1 MLLALLAT
9 TRTFE
14 FMAVVLAWSI
24 AAVVLALLRSRAL
37 WSPRRVLA
45 GAAAFAVVAIGVHV
59 ATGKSD
65 VFVLYA
71 SNLDRQSAAVSEAE
85 VAETPPFSFRFVPV
99 KLVQLFVE
107 PCYHSLCSVSD
118 YDVGGGTSSDL
129 WSLPLAI
136 QLPALLL
143 IPLCIGVLGFLLARS
158 MRRRSFGTRLRELRP
173 LVEMTIAATGLVLG
187 YTASTLTGPSHLR
200 YGFARDFLPPPSIAI
215 VAATLVAAGLWL
227 VLVRRDAPRLSSVSA
242 FIGLVVAGS
251 VIAVGTTADAGHTG
265 SRGSKVRTS
274 SRCRTRLTAM
284 VRGAEV
290 SLEASNPSGEA
301 VAIPQSSVLTFGC
314 GTDKARLSVYVET
327 LDESVVNAVV
337 CRAAPRR
344 RLADGH
350 GIAAGQLRAR
360 RSRRRECVDRE
371 MSLDATQHHAASA
384 HRRIGNVV
392 ERVDQLFPL
401 AWIGFYLVLPVSGW
415 SAVAFRAWFDQRRD
429 LEALE
434 SVISSGRA
442 DEIADSGIGP
452 AYVAVAAWI
461 HSAFGLAPQD
471 ALVVLTRGSYVLS
484 IAVGMALVRL
494 AVRRLVAA
502 PAPVSIAAQLAFV
515 ALVVAA
521 GTWHWSDVPW
531 SHFFA
536 AFSRRHALCGRNV
549 RPRDASGGRGRGAP
563 RTARAHPDLRSSP
576 RSSSRSGSPH
586 SSSPPSG
593 SAARESGRLSTSSQ
607 VPSRLRSR
615 RRSSTWDRQA

>member
-1 MLLALLAT
+1 VLVALLAT

-14 FMAVVLAWSI
+14 FMAVVLAWGI
-24 AAVVLALLRSRAL
+24 VAVALALLRSRAP

-143 IPLCIGVLGFLLARS
+143 IPLCIGALGFLLARS
-158 MRRRSFGTRLRELRP
+158 VRRRSFGTRLRELRP

-200 YGFARDFLPPPSIAI
+200 YGFARDFLLPASLIAI

-242 FIGLVVAGS
+242 FIGLVVVGS
-251 VIAVGTTADAGHTG
+251 VIAVGTTAYARAHGFPRIESAHLESVSYEAHCDGA
-265 SRGSKVRTS
+265 
-274 SRCRTRLTAM
+274 RCR
-284 VRGAEV
+284 V

-301 VAIPQSSVLTFGC
+301 VAIAQSSVLTFGC

-327 LDESVVNAVV
+327 LDESVVL
-337 CRAAPRR
+337 PE
-344 RLADGH
+344 
-350 GIAAGQLRAR
+350 
-360 RSRRRECVDRE
+360 SCVE
-371 MSLDATQHHAASA
+371 
-384 HRRIGNVV
+384 
-392 ERVDQLFPL
+392 P
-401 AWIGFYLVLPVSGW
+401 
-415 SAVAFRAWFDQRRD
+415 
-429 LEALE
+429 
-434 SVISSGRA
+434 
-442 DEIADSGIGP
+442 
-452 AYVAVAAWI
+452 
-461 HSAFGLAPQD
+461 
-471 ALVVLTRGSYVLS
+471 
-484 IAVGMALVRL
+484 
-494 AVRRLVAA
+494 RLVAA
-502 PAPVSIAAQLAFV
+502 WPTVMGLPPGSFELAAVDVVNVS
-515 ALVVAA
+515 
-521 GTWHWSDVPW
+521 
-531 SHFFA
+531 
-536 AFSRRHALCGRNV
+536 
-549 RPRDASGGRGRGAP
+549 
-563 RTARAHPDLRSSP
+563 TAR
-576 RSSSRSGSPH
+576 
-586 SSSPPSG
+586 
-593 SAARESGRLSTSSQ
+593 
-607 VPSRLRSR
+607 
-615 RRSSTWDRQA
+615 